1 MELAGQIQTVP
12 LASASS
18 NNYAEG
24 LKLVNLAELRPVGV
38 VRRRPIIVF
47 INIMFSLG
55 QSMRLDQPAQASQP
69 LSHRL
74 NYFRPAP

>member
-47 INIMFSLG
+47 VITYAQLG
-55 QSMRLDQPAQASQP
+55 AV
-69 LSHRL
+69 
-74 NYFRPAP
+74 NET